1 MGSPLFPRESG
12 QFVAERSR
20 DVFVEEKGVQ
30 KVAEMLY
37 ALRQSGSLTAS
48 SWKKAN
54 PLAPASTSDQG
65 SYEYTSGEL
74 QGTFDIFH
82 VEETSG
88 VIPLSFEKIGRE
100 ARILPSILDGLLCC
114 FFFFV
119 FIFSILYVYKFTS
132 HGGTTNIAPSP
143 QNICLKGNKQ
153 IF

>member
-1 MGSPLFPRESG
+1 MFDILILIHVSVCVILVIMGSPLFPRESG
-12 QFVAERSR
+12 KFVAERSQ

-37 ALRQSGSLTAS
+37 ALRQSDSLTAS

-88 VIPLSFEKIGRE
+88 NDSTKL
-100 ARILPSILDGLLCC
+100 
-114 FFFFV
+114 
-119 FIFSILYVYKFTS
+119 
-132 HGGTTNIAPSP
+132 
-143 QNICLKGNKQ
+143 
-153 IF
+153 